1 MVLPSGVSIEFG
13 TTYDIIT
20 IDLGIAHDL
29 DEIERAGDVIS
40 VISITGELDIR
51 LNEKDEPAIE
61 IDKIIRIITKPLKFT
76 KFFITNTAQ
85 AGKEAILYIGK
96 EASFE
101 SVPQRTGTEG
111 ILDVADVRI
120 NTAKE
125 DGNLATIASN
135 TTSLDGKITTDSTTA
150 KQVVH
155 LLDAAGTK
163 INPAK
168 EDGNLTTAAK
178 GVTPGLVMTSV
189 IVNVTTLTD
198 VLNRSGKGIVLF
210 VVLNDLDN
218 LTQNEYLRIV
228 VDGNTVLS
236 DTNGVDVA
244 NAPYSLWTYYSFAVD
259 APNLL
264 ALGSFT
270 YNDRNM
276 LMFRYN
282 SSILIQARRAA
293 AGVSGLQVIV
303 FEERIE

>member
-1 MVLPSGVSIEFG
+1 M
-13 TTYDIIT
+13 
-20 IDLGIAHDL
+20 A
-29 DEIERAGDVIS
+29 ERTRQRKYKPTVPDV
-40 VISITGELDIR
+40 
-51 LNEKDEPAIE
+51 
-61 IDKIIRIITKPLKFT
+61 KPLTPAGGEFFFQDPRLKIDIKTRELVKDLKGRAYVNYVIALQHWYDFT
-76 KFFITNTAQ
+76 KQ
-85 AGKEAILYIGK
+85 MWV
-96 EASFE
+96 AS
-101 SVPQRTGTEG
+101 SPTTP
-111 ILDVADVRI
+111 VAVYPYWYFYS
-120 NTAKE
+120 AE
-125 DGNLATIASN
+125 PPPLA
-135 TTSLDGKITTDSTTA
+135 DSGWYPNRM
-150 KQVVH
+150 
-155 LLDAAGTK
+155 DARHQLMCNSQIRDSADNI

-168 EDGNLTTAAK
+168 EDGNLATAAK

-189 IVNVTTLTD
+189 VVNVTTLTD

-282 SSILIQARRAA
+282 SSILIQDRRAA

>member
-1 MVLPSGVSIEFG
+1 MTLPSGVSATFG
-13 TTYDIIT
+13 TDYT
-20 IDLGIAHDL
+20 IVSVDLGIERRDVEL
-29 DEIERAGDVIS
+29 EIVGDRLTVIA
-40 VISITGELDIR
+40 ITGELSVK
-51 LNEKDEPAIE
+51 LHEKDEPP
-61 IDKIIRIITKPLKFT
+61 IDLHKISRLSVVPKYFERLFL
-76 KFFITNTAQ
+76 TNAAQ
-85 AGKEAILYIGK
+85 SGKSALVYVGK
-96 EASFE
+96 AASFE
-101 SVPQRTGTEG
+101 SEPKILANVG
-111 ILDVADVRI
+111 ILDVTDARI
-120 NTAKE
+120 NPAKE
-125 DGNLATIASN
+125 DGNLAAIAGG
-135 TTSLDGKITTDSTTA
+135 TTSLDGKITTDPTTA

-168 EDGNLTTAAK
+168 EDGNLATAAK

-198 VLNRSGKGIVLF
+198 VLNRTGKGIVLF

-244 NAPYSLWTYYSFAVD
+244 NAPYTLWTYYSFAVD